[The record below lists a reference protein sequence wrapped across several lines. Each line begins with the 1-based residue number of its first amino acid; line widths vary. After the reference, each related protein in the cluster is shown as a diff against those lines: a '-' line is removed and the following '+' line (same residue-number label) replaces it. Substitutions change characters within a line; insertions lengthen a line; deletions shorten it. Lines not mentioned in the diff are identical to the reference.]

1 MNPVARTAV
10 LMSLVIA
17 PVALAACQA
26 SAPGPATIVFEEMRF
41 VPNRLDATIGEP
53 LRVTL
58 VNRGQERHDLNF
70 PSLHMPD
77 LEGVQAILEPGEIR
91 VITLTFDQAG
101 THTFQCSL
109 PGHAVAGM
117 TGAAFVRP

>member
-1 MNPVARTAV
+1 MTPVARMALLMTVV
-10 LMSLVIA
+10 LA
-17 PVALAACQA
+17 PVALGACQS

-41 VPNRLDATIGEP
+41 VPNRLDATVGEP

-58 VNRGQERHDLNF
+58 INKGQQRHDLDF
-70 PSLHMPD
+70 PALHMPG
-77 LEGVQAILEPGEIR
+77 LEGVQAILEPGETR
-91 VITLTFDQAG
+91 TITLTFDQAG

-117 TGAAFVRP
+117 TGAVFVRP